1 MSSNRF
7 SRGVSLIRSLASY
20 HPRLFVT
27 AIAGAAVFGV
37 CTVSSSWALR
47 WIIDDVIV
55 VRFDTGEVS
64 STRVL
69 AGIAVL
75 IGLALVRA
83 VGVVVRRT
91 WAGKAEWRTA
101 ESLTGEVVTSLVTQP
116 VTWHRRQSTGDL
128 ITRAGVDVEAAVGVM
143 APLPYSSGVVM
154 MMLVAGVGLVRTD
167 PLLGSLATLVFPTLI
182 AMNVMYQRRVD
193 RWFDL
198 AQDEIGV
205 LSAAV
210 HESFEGVAVVKS
222 FGAEERETQRLAG
235 IASRVKAARFE
246 TVLDLV
252 PNAANVAL
260 VIGGAYRVRQGHM
273 SVGDV
278 ASFIYLF
285 TLLVFPLRLIG
296 FALSEMP
303 RSQAGFS
310 RIRSLVGQPI
320 EPDPA
325 TRILRT
331 SRDVVVKDVAV
342 AHDGNFAVEEATFTA
357 ARGHLTALVG
367 PTGCG
372 KTSLAH
378 ALAGLI
384 PVSKGS
390 IDVGDGE
397 CAIVFQEPFLMG
409 ASVRDN
415 VTMGAHIDDHRVLES
430 LALAQAD
437 FVSELPNGLDTI
449 VGERGVGLS
458 GGQRQRIAL
467 ARAIVRR
474 PSVLILDDTTSAL
487 DPSTEARILHNLRHS
502 ITDMT
507 IIAVASRPS
516 LVAMADHVVFMR
528 AGRVEA
534 TGTHTDLM
542 SDVDGYRELMAA
554 YETDRTSS

>member
-1 MSSNRF
+1 M
-7 SRGVSLIRSLASY
+7 
-20 HPRLFVT
+20 
-27 AIAGAAVFGV
+27 FGV

-55 VRFDTGEVS
+55 VRFDAGDVPTA
-64 STRVL
+64 RVI
-69 AGIAVL
+69 AGVAVL
-75 IGLALVRA
+75 VGLALVRA

-101 ESLTGEVVTSLVTQP
+101 ESLTGEVVSSLVTQP
-116 VTWHRRQSTGDL
+116 VPWHRRQSTGDL

-154 MMLVAGVGLVRTD
+154 MMFVAGVGLVRTD

-182 AMNVMYQRRVD
+182 AMNVLYQRRVD

-210 HESFEGVAVVKS
+210 HESFEGVTVVKS
-222 FGAEERETQRLAG
+222 FGAEERETQRLAT

-246 TVLDLV
+246 AIRLRATFETVLDLV
-252 PNAANVAL
+252 PNVANVAL

-273 SVGDV
+273 TVGDV

-310 RIRSLVGQPI
+310 RIRSLVEQEI

-325 TRILRT
+325 RRLLRT
-331 SRDVVVKDVAV
+331 STDVVVAGVGVD
-342 AHDGNFAVEEATFTA
+342 HDGNIAVEDASFTA
-357 ARGHLTALVG
+357 AHGTLTALVG

-378 ALAGLI
+378 AIAGLI
-384 PVSKGS
+384 PTSQGM
-390 IDVGDGE
+390 IDVGAGE
-397 CAIVFQEPFLMG
+397 CIIVFQEPFLMG

-415 VTMGAHIDDHRVLES
+415 VTMGADIDDERVLDS

-437 FVSELPNGLDTI
+437 FVEELPNGLDTV

-487 DPSTEARILHNLRHS
+487 DPTTEARILQNLRHS
-502 ITDMT
+502 TDDMT

-516 LVAMADHVVFMR
+516 LVAMADQVVFMR

-534 TGTHTDLM
+534 TGRHIDLM
-542 SDVDGYRELMAA
+542 TDVDGYRELMAA
-554 YETDRTSS
+554 YETDRMAS